1 MRVLYVVVVLLLG
14 LFAIPE
20 TAFTQGSSA
29 AAISGVVKDA
39 SGAVLPGVTVEA
51 SSPVMIEKVRTTV
64 TDVNGTFD
72 SGFLETVGSWS
83 YTFEEPGEF
92 EYFCQPHPWMRAKIV
107 VEG

>member
-1 MRVLYVVVVLLLG
+1 MNGAWSTQDMGAADEFAETESPADYSVNVLTVDVGTTV
-14 LFAIPE
+14 
-20 TAFTQGSSA
+20 TWTNN
-29 AAISGVVKDA
+29 D
-39 SGAVLPGVTVEA
+39 PGQ
-51 SSPVMIEKVRTTV
+51 MHTV

-72 SGFLETVGSWS
+72 SGFLETGGSWS